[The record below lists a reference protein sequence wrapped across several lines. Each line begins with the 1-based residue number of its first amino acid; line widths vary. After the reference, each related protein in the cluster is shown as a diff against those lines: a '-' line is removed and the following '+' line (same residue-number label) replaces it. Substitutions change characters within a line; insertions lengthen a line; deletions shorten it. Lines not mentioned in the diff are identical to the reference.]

1 MGALEEGSPWGLGPL
16 VPFLPGS
23 GGNSIFVRPTRSGA
37 RVAPGRGHRFLGSC
51 LGVGLSGSWGRVLG
65 RALAW
70 ALGLAWAKRA
80 AVAWAFAESGCVLR
94 LGVEGN
100 GPAEHP

>member
-1 MGALEEGSPWGLGPL
+1 M
-16 VPFLPGS
+16 
-23 GGNSIFVRPTRSGA
+23 
-37 RVAPGRGHRFLGSC
+37 
-51 LGVGLSGSWGRVLG
+51 SGSWGRVLG